1 MKIDLHVHTNASDG
15 KYPVE
20 EVIKMA
26 YDNGVRFMAITDHD
40 TVAAIPRAL
49 ECAKNY
55 PDLTVIP
62 GIEMSSHY
70 PGDEVHILGY
80 FVDYT
85 DEVFLER
92 LAGMRDSRV
101 GRAAAMVKKLNDLGM
116 DISMDRVK
124 EIAGDANIGRP
135 HIAHAIIEK
144 GYVTDWN
151 EIFDKYLGIGGL
163 AYVDRVKISPKETVE
178 LLHSAKGIVSL
189 AHPFLISDYKKVMPE
204 VLEAGIDGMETFY
217 KDFDEAQ
224 RKEIA
229 DYCDAHSLLKTGGTD
244 FHGIEREEVFIGDS
258 GVPSSVA
265 DNLMKLAKERGR
277 I

>member
-26 YDNGVRFMAITDHD
+26 YDNGVRVMAITDHD

-49 ECAKNY
+49 ECARQY
-55 PDLTVIP
+55 PDLTLIP

-85 DEVFLER
+85 DQSFLDK

-101 GRAAAMVKKLNDLGM
+101 GRAAAMVEKLNGLGM

-178 LLHSAKGIVSL
+178 LLHAAKGIVSL

-204 VLEAGIDGMETFY
+204 LLEAKIDGMETFY
-217 KDFDEAQ
+217 KDFDETQ

-229 DYCDAHSLLKTGGTD
+229 DFCDAHGLIKTGGTD
-244 FHGIEREEVFIGDS
+244 FHGIEREEVYVGDS
-258 GVPSSVA
+258 GVPASVA
-265 DNLMKLAKERGR
+265 EDLLKLAKERGR